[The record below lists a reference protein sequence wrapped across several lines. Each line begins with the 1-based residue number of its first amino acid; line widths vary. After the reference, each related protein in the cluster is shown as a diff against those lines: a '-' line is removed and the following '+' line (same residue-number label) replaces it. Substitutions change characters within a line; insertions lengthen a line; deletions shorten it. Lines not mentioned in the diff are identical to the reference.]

1 MGILPFIKKKVEG
14 FSFVFTVYSGLRFC
28 FSPNWNLAPGSFP
41 QTAGEKNPV
50 WKTDTKSGFPHWK
63 KLLHKGSILALSVT
77 FGASSPKGRAFGSP
91 RKLHL
96 FAKASP
102 FGRGGFAK
110 QRRRGRGRVS
120 FWRRLYGFSFSREN
134 AVGAACRP
142 FQPHFFIFIGAA
154 LQTR

>member
-1 MGILPFIKKKVEG
+1 MGNLPFIKKKVEG
-14 FSFVFTVYSGLRFC
+14 FSFVFTVYSGLRVC
-28 FSPNWNLAPGSFP
+28 FSPIWNLAPGSFP

-50 WKTDTKSGFPHWK
+50 WKTDTNSGFPHWK

-102 FGRGGFAK
+102 FGRGGCERSEQTERASPLKARAPALFPDIA
-110 QRRRGRGRVS
+110 GA
-120 FWRRLYGFSFSREN
+120 FSVLLGCARSGGC
-134 AVGAACRP
+134 V
-142 FQPHFFIFIGAA
+142 IIG
-154 LQTR
+154 QSVF